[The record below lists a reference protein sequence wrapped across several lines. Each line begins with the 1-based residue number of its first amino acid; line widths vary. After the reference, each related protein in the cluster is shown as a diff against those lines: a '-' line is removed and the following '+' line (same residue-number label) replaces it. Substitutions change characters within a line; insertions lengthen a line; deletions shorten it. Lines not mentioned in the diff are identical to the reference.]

1 MSNQVLDNSN
11 ISVHLG
17 KTSQYKSTY
26 DKTLLVRE
34 PRQNNRT
41 YLGIDDNKLPL
52 PFVGFD
58 TWNAYECSYLLNNGC
73 PVTGVVKLSYAA
85 SSKYIVESKSIKLYF
100 NSFNMEKMGSNI
112 RESID
117 KFSKTVSADL
127 SDLLQTG
134 VNVGFI
140 PSSIYDKTEVSAHD
154 FYSKNLFETLEN
166 SIPEQTLYSLT
177 FDTYQETPAILDQ
190 GNHIEISDGNFGQY
204 FHSALLKSNCR
215 VTSQPDWGDVF
226 IYINTNRFVDK
237 TSLLKYIV
245 SFRGECHFHEEICE
259 CIYKRLEDKFKPEA
273 LFVMCLYARRG
284 GIDINPVRASN
295 VDLLY
300 RMSSNLHDV
309 RGPHVKT
316 SKQ

>member
-1 MSNQVLDNSN
+1 MSNKVLDNSN
-11 ISVHLG
+11 ISKHLG
-17 KTSQYKSTY
+17 KTSEYKSTY
-26 DKTLLVRE
+26 DKSLLVRE

-41 YLGIDDNKLPL
+41 YLGISDDNL

-58 TWNAYECSYLLNNGC
+58 TWNAYECSFLLNNGC
-73 PVTGVVKLSYAA
+73 PVTGVVKVNYPA

-100 NSFNMEKMGSNI
+100 NSFNMQKMGNSI

-117 KFSKTVSADL
+117 KFTKTVSADL
-127 SDLLQTG
+127 SELLVTG
-134 VNVGFI
+134 VNAGFI

-154 FYSKNLFETLEN
+154 FYSKTQFETLEDV
-166 SIPEQTLYSLT
+166 IPEQSLYKLT
-177 FDTYQETPAILDQ
+177 FDTYEETPKLLD
-190 GNHIEISDGNFGQY
+190 GNHMEVPDGANVGQY

-226 IYINTNRFVDK
+226 IYINTNQFIDK

-259 CIYKRLEDKFKPEA
+259 CIYKRLHDKFKPEA

-284 GIDINPVRASN
+284 GIDINPARASN

-300 RMSSNLHDV
+300 KMATNLPDVSS
-309 RGPHVKT
+309 PHVKT

>member
-41 YLGIDDNKLPL
+41 YLGISDDNL

-58 TWNAYECSYLLNNGC
+58 TWNAYECSFLINNGC
-73 PVTGVVKLSYAA
+73 PVTGVVKVNYPAT
-85 SSKYIVESKSIKLYF
+85 SKYIVESKSIKLYF
-100 NSFNMEKMGSNI
+100 NSFNMQKMGSSI
-112 RESID
+112 REAID
-117 KFSKTVSADL
+117 KFSKTASADL
-127 SDLLQTG
+127 SELLQAG
-134 VNVGFI
+134 VTVGFI

-154 FYSKNLFETLEN
+154 YYAKSQFETLED
-166 SIPEQTLYSLT
+166 SIPEQMLYKLN
-177 FDTYQETPAILDQ
+177 FDTYNETPGLLDA
-190 GNHIEISDGNFGQY
+190 GNHIEVPDGANIGQH

-226 IYINTNRFVDK
+226 IYINTNRYIDK
-237 TSLLKYIV
+237 TSLLKYVV

-259 CIYKRLEDKFKPEA
+259 CIYKRLHDKFNPEA

-300 RMSSNLHDV
+300 RLSNNLSDV
-309 RGPHVKT
+309 TGPHVKT